1 MKYMDGMTQWEGAIS
16 RQTAQYHVVE
26 KHARE
31 VDCVHRISYN
41 KVESR
46 ARETHFD
53 DQVYQEP
60 RKKQPHVPTCLRGGM
75 PMCSWKNRKYKRDI
89 AKA

>member
-1 MKYMDGMTQWEGAIS
+1 MSRELPCGHEVWCQPVKYMDGMTQWEGAIS
-16 RQTAQYHVVE
+16 RQTAQYHLVE

-46 ARETHFD
+46 SRETHFD
-53 DQVYQEP
+53 D
-60 RKKQPHVPTCLRGGM
+60 
-75 PMCSWKNRKYKRDI
+75 
-89 AKA
+89 